1 MKSGKEYENEVE
13 VEAPNCKRNPNSKLK
28 TKIETNWP
36 APAMDCMSMWE
47 AQMEKGQR
55 EMPAGESL
63 EWGNIAQTLQ
73 RCSRRWTFK
82 WVTYFFVLPDSMTS
96 GLTRPAT
103 SNQQRENGQT
113 GNGGEWQ
120 VAVENFKSMPSG
132 QSVVII
138 CCCLW
143 QNTNT
148 VRPRILIEV
157 SEWQRG

>member
-36 APAMDCMSMWE
+36 APAMDMHIDVGNE
-47 AQMEKGQR
+47 MEKGQK

-73 RCSRRWTFK
+73 RCNSRWTFK

-103 SNQQRENGQT
+103 SNQQRENGQRAT
-113 GNGGEWQ
+113 AASGRLQWKTLNRCQAGK
-120 VAVENFKSMPSG
+120 VSSSSAAAVFDKIQTQSG
-132 QSVVII
+132 RES
-138 CCCLW
+138 
-143 QNTNT
+143 
-148 VRPRILIEV
+148 
-157 SEWQRG
+157 